1 MFIGLTPPLVALVVI
16 VLTAV
21 FGLLGIAAI
30 AMPFSQLSKLDPSLA
45 MQQSDID

>member
-1 MFIGLTPPLVALVVI
+1 MFIGLSPAMVALVVI
-16 VLTAV
+16 LLAAI